1 VFVKPLFERIAVI
14 GLGLLGGSVA
24 AAARRHGV
32 ATTVAGASRSKEAR
46 DFALR
51 RQWVDEAGNAMEAA
65 SGADLV
71 VLATP
76 VFAMVDVLREL
87 APALGS
93 GAIVT
98 DVGSVKAQLAETLPG
113 LLPGGVCYV
122 GSHPMAGSHE
132 RGITYASADLFA
144 GSPCAVTDSGQ
155 PEAQRRVCSFWRALG
170 ARVVMRDPAAHDDQ
184 VAWMSHTPHVLA
196 FGFAAALARAPEGSG
211 DLTGGGFRDFT
222 RIAES
227 DPELWSDIL
236 TANRKALAA
245 PLAAVSDTFRELRQA
260 IEANDLESVE
270 RWISGARDALA
281 LATRSTSHAGSMD
294 EVHASSQTTDPRT
307 KADLRSGHEGEDK
320 PDE

>member
-1 VFVKPLFERIAVI
+1 VKPLFKRIAVI

-24 AAARRHGV
+24 AAATRHGV
-32 ATTVAGASRSKEAR
+32 ATTVAGASRSKDAR

-51 RQWVDEAGNAMEAA
+51 RQWVDEVGSAVEAA

-76 VFAMVDVLREL
+76 VSAMADVLREL

-93 GAIVT
+93 DAIVT

-113 LLPGGVCYV
+113 LLPAGVCYV

-132 RGITYASADLFA
+132 RGIESASADLFA
-144 GSPCAVTDSGQ
+144 GSSCMVADSGQ
-155 PEAQRRVCSFWRALG
+155 PQAQQRVCSFWETLG
-170 ARVVMRDPAAHDDQ
+170 ARVVMRDPAAHDEQ

-196 FGFAAALARAPEGSG
+196 FGFAAALTRAPEGSG

-236 TANRKALAA
+236 TANRKALGA
-245 PLAAVSDTFRELRQA
+245 PLAAVSDAFRELGQA
-260 IEANDLESVE
+260 IEANDPESVE
-270 RWISGARDALA
+270 RWISGARDALS
-281 LATRSTSHAGSMD
+281 LVVRSTSHARSMD
-294 EVHASSQTTDPRT
+294 EVHASSQTTNPR
-307 KADLRSGHEGEDK
+307 ARMDIRSGHESENK
-320 PDE
+320 SDE

>member
-1 VFVKPLFERIAVI
+1 VI

-32 ATTVAGASRSKEAR
+32 ATTVAGASRSKDAR

-51 RQWVDEAGNAMEAA
+51 RQWIDEAGNAMEAA
-65 SGADLV
+65 SGADLI

-87 APALGS
+87 APALS
-93 GAIVT
+93 SDAIVT
-98 DVGSVKAQLAETLPG
+98 DVGSVKATLAETLPG
-113 LLPGGVCYV
+113 LLPAGVCYV

-132 RGITYASADLFA
+132 RGIEYASADLFA
-144 GSPCAVTDSGQ
+144 DSPCAVTDSGQ

-196 FGFAAALARAPEGSG
+196 FSFAAALARAPEGSG
-211 DLTGGGFRDFT
+211 ALTGNGFRDFT

-227 DPELWSDIL
+227 DSELWSDIL

-245 PLAAVSDTFRELRQA
+245 PLAAVSDAFRELGQA
-260 IEANDLESVE
+260 IEANDPESVE
-270 RWISGARDALA
+270 RWISGASDALA
-281 LATRSTSHAGSMD
+281 LVVRSTSHTRSMD

-307 KADLRSGHEGEDK
+307 KVNLRSGHESEDN

>member
-1 VFVKPLFERIAVI
+1 MKPLFERIAVI

-32 ATTVAGASRSKEAR
+32 ATTVAGASRSKDAR

-51 RQWVDEAGNAMEAA
+51 RQWVDEVGNAMEAA

-76 VFAMVDVLREL
+76 VFAMGDVLREL
-87 APALGS
+87 APALS
-93 GAIVT
+93 SDAIVT

-132 RGITYASADLFA
+132 RGIKYASADLFA
-144 GSPCAVTDSGQ
+144 DSPCVVTDSGQ

-170 ARVVMRDPAAHDDQ
+170 ARVVMRDPTAHDDQ

-236 TANRKALAA
+236 TANRKALCA
-245 PLAAVSDTFRELRQA
+245 PLAAVSDAFRELGQA
-260 IEANDLESVE
+260 IEANDPESVE
-270 RWISGARDALA
+270 RWITRARDALA
-281 LATRSTSHAGSMD
+281 LVVRSTSHARSMD
-294 EVHASSQTTDPRT
+294 EVHASNQTTDPRT
-307 KADLRSGHEGEDK
+307 KMDQRSGHESEDK

>member
-1 VFVKPLFERIAVI
+1 MI

-24 AAARRHGV
+24 AAASHHGV
-32 ATTVAGASRSKEAR
+32 ATTVAGASRSKDAR

-51 RQWVDEAGNAMEAA
+51 QQWVDEAGNAMEAA

-87 APALGS
+87 APALRS
-93 GAIVT
+93 DSIVT
-98 DVGSVKAQLAETLPG
+98 DVGSVKAKLAETLPG

-132 RGITYASADLFA
+132 RGIEYASADLFA
-144 GSPCAVTDSGQ
+144 DSPCAVTDSGQ

-170 ARVVMRDPAAHDDQ
+170 ARVVMRDPTVHDDQ

-196 FGFAAALARAPEGSG
+196 FSFAAALARAPEGSG
-211 DLTGGGFRDFT
+211 ALTGSGFRDFT
-222 RIAES
+222 RIAAS
-227 DPELWSDIL
+227 DSELWSDIL

-245 PLAAVSDTFRELRQA
+245 PLAAVSDAFRELGQA
-260 IEANDLESVE
+260 IEANDPESVE

-281 LATRSTSHAGSMD
+281 LVVRSTAHARSMD
-294 EVHASSQTTDPRT
+294 EVHSSSQTTDPRT
-307 KADLRSGHEGEDK
+307 KVNLRSGHESEDK
-320 PDE
+320 LDE

>member
-1 VFVKPLFERIAVI
+1 VKPLFERIAVI

-32 ATTVAGASRSKEAR
+32 ATTVAGASRSKDAR

-51 RQWVDEAGNAMEAA
+51 RQWVDEVGNAMEAA

-93 GAIVT
+93 DAIVT

-132 RGITYASADLFA
+132 RGIKYASADLFA
-144 GSPCAVTDSGQ
+144 NSPCVVTDSGQ
-155 PEAQRRVCSFWRALG
+155 PEAQQRVCSFWRALG

-236 TANRKALAA
+236 TANRKSLGA
-245 PLAAVSDTFRELRQA
+245 PLAAVSDAFRELGQA
-260 IEANDLESVE
+260 IEANDPESVE
-270 RWISGARDALA
+270 HWISGARDALA
-281 LATRSTSHAGSMD
+281 LVVRSTSHARSMD
-294 EVHASSQTTDPRT
+294 EVHTSSQTTDPRT
-307 KADLRSGHEGEDK
+307 RMDPRSGHESENK
-320 PDE
+320 SDE

>member
-1 VFVKPLFERIAVI
+1 VKPLFERIAVI

-24 AAARRHGV
+24 AAARLRGV
-32 ATTVAGASRSKEAR
+32 ATCVAGASRSADAR
-46 DFALR
+46 EFAR
-51 RQWVDEAGNAMEAA
+51 RQGWVDEVGDAAEAA

-76 VFAMVDVLREL
+76 VFAMAEVLRAL
-87 APALGS
+87 APALHA

-113 LLPGGVCYV
+113 LLPAGVCYV

-132 RGITYASADLFA
+132 RGIQHACADLFE
-144 GSPCAVTDSGQ
+144 GSACVVTDSGR
-155 PEAQRRVCSFWRALG
+155 PEEQGRVSSFWRALG
-170 ARVVMRDPAAHDDQ
+170 ARVVMRDPGEHDDQ

-196 FGFAAALARAPEGSG
+196 FGFAAALSRAPEGSG
-211 DLTGGGFRDFT
+211 DLMGGGFRDFT

-236 TANRKALAA
+236 TANRKAIGA
-245 PLAAVSDTFRELRQA
+245 PLAAVSDAFRELGQA
-260 IEANDLESVE
+260 IEANDPESVE
-270 RWISGARDALA
+270 RWLAEARDALT
-281 LATRSTSHAGSMD
+281 LVVRSASIRKSMD
-294 EVHASSQTTDPRT
+294 EGHSSSRTTNSRT
-307 KADLRSGHEGEDK
+307 EEDLRSGHESEDE

>member
-1 VFVKPLFERIAVI
+1 VKPLFERIAVI

-32 ATTVAGASRSKEAR
+32 ATRVAGASRSHDAR
-46 DFALR
+46 GFALR
-51 RQWVDEAGNAMEAA
+51 RQWVDEVGNAADA
-65 SGADLV
+65 VSGADLI

-76 VFAMVDVLREL
+76 VCVMADVLREV
-87 APALGS
+87 APALRS

-98 DVGSVKAQLAETLPG
+98 DVGSVKAQLAEMLPG
-113 LLPGGVCYV
+113 LLPAGVCYV

-132 RGITYASADLFA
+132 RGIEYARDDLFEDSA
-144 GSPCAVTDSGQ
+144 CVVTDSGQ
-155 PEAQRRVCSFWRALG
+155 PEAEQRVCAFWQALG
-170 ARVVMRDPAAHDDQ
+170 ARVVRRDPAAHDDQ

-236 TANRKALAA
+236 TANRKALGA
-245 PLAAVSDTFRELRQA
+245 PLAAVSEALRELGRA
-260 IEANDLESVE
+260 IEANDPESVE

-281 LATRSTSHAGSMD
+281 LARRSAPHARSMD
-294 EVHASSQTTDPRT
+294 EGHPSSQTTHPRPNADPR
-307 KADLRSGHEGEDK
+307 SG
-320 PDE
+320 

>member
-1 VFVKPLFERIAVI
+1 MKSLFERIAVI

-24 AAARRHGV
+24 AAARRCGV
-32 ATTVAGASRSKEAR
+32 ATRVTGASRSQEAR
-46 DFALR
+46 DHALR
-51 RQWVDEAGNAMEAA
+51 RKWVHEAGDAPEIV

-76 VFAMVDVLREL
+76 VFAMADVLRSL
-87 APALGS
+87 APALRP

-113 LLPGGVCYV
+113 LLPAGVCYV

-132 RGITYASADLFA
+132 RGIEYAREDLFS
-144 GSPCAVTDSGQ
+144 GSTCVVTHHGQ
-155 PEAQRRVCSFWRALG
+155 LEAQQRVCAFWQALG
-170 ARVVMRDPAAHDDQ
+170 ARVVMREPAAHDDQ
-184 VAWMSHTPHVLA
+184 VAWTSHTPHVLA

-245 PLAAVSDTFRELRQA
+245 PLAAVSEALRELGQA
-260 IEANDLESVE
+260 IEANDPEGVE
-270 RWISGARDALA
+270 RWLSGARDALV
-281 LATRSTSHAGSMD
+281 LAMRSTPTATSMD
-294 EVHASSQTTDPRT
+294 EGHASNQTTNPRPKTDPRSGQESEN
-307 KADLRSGHEGEDK
+307 KADE
-320 PDE
+320 

>member
-1 VFVKPLFERIAVI
+1 MKPLFERIAVI

-24 AAARRHGV
+24 AAASRHGV
-32 ATTVAGASRSKEAR
+32 ATTVVGASRSKDAR

-51 RQWVDEAGNAMEAA
+51 RQWVDEVGSATEAA

-76 VFAMVDVLREL
+76 VFAMPDVLREL
-87 APALGS
+87 APALHS
-93 GAIVT
+93 NAIVT

-113 LLPGGVCYV
+113 LLPDGVCYV
-122 GSHPMAGSHE
+122 GSHPLAGGHE
-132 RGITYASADLFA
+132 RGIEYARADLFE

-184 VAWMSHTPHVLA
+184 VAWTSHTPHILA
-196 FGFAAALARAPEGSG
+196 FGFAAALSRAPEGSG
-211 DLTGGGFRDFT
+211 DLMGSGFRDFT

-236 TANRKALAA
+236 TANRKALVA
-245 PLAAVSDTFRELRQA
+245 PLAAVSEAFRELGQA
-260 IEANDLESVE
+260 IEANDPESVE

-281 LATRSTSHAGSMD
+281 LATRSTSHARSMD
-294 EVHASSQTTDPRT
+294 EVHASSQTTNPRT
-307 KADLRSGHEGEDK
+307 KADLRSGHESENK

>member
-1 VFVKPLFERIAVI
+1 VTPLFERIAVI

-24 AAARRHGV
+24 AAAKRHGV
-32 ATTVAGASRSKEAR
+32 ATTVAGASRSRDAR

-51 RQWVDEAGNAMEAA
+51 RQWVDEVGSAKEAA

-93 GAIVT
+93 DAIVT

-122 GSHPMAGSHE
+122 GSHPIAGSHE
-132 RGITYASADLFA
+132 RGIQYARADLFA
-144 GSPCAVTDSGQ
+144 DSPCAVSDSGQ

-170 ARVVMRDPAAHDDQ
+170 ARVVMREPAAHDGQ

-196 FGFAAALARAPEGSG
+196 VGCAAALARAPAGSG
-211 DLTGGGFRDFT
+211 DLTGGAFRDFT
-222 RIAES
+222 RIAGS

-236 TANRKALAA
+236 TANRKALGA
-245 PLAAVSDTFRELRQA
+245 PLAAVSEALRELGRA
-260 IEANDLESVE
+260 IEANDPESVE

-281 LATRSTSHAGSMD
+281 LVVRSTSHAKSMD
-294 EVHASSQTTDPRT
+294 EVHASNQTTDPRT
-307 KADLRSGHEGEDK
+307 KVDPRSGHESEDK
-320 PDE
+320 SDD

>member
-1 VFVKPLFERIAVI
+1 MKPLFERIAVI

-24 AAARRHGV
+24 AAARHHAV
-32 ATTVAGASRSKEAR
+32 ATTVAGASRSKDAR

-51 RQWVDEAGNAMEAA
+51 RQWVDEVGSVTEAA

-76 VFAMVDVLREL
+76 VFAMADVLREL
-87 APALGS
+87 APVLES
-93 GAIVT
+93 DAIVT
-98 DVGSVKAQLAETLPG
+98 DVGSVKAHLAETLPG
-113 LLPGGVCYV
+113 LLPDGVCYV

-132 RGITYASADLFA
+132 RGIEYARADLFA
-144 GSPCAVTDSGQ
+144 DAPCVVTDSGP
-155 PEAQRRVCSFWRALG
+155 PEAQRRVCSFWRTLG
-170 ARVVMRDPAAHDDQ
+170 ARVVVRDPAVHDAQ

-196 FGFAAALARAPEGSG
+196 FGFAAALARAPGGSG

-236 TANRKALAA
+236 TANRKALGA
-245 PLAAVSDTFRELRQA
+245 PLAAVSEQLRELSQA
-260 IEANDLESVE
+260 IEANDPESVE
-270 RWISGARDALA
+270 RWISKARDALA
-281 LATRSTSHAGSMD
+281 LVVRSTSTARSMD
-294 EVHASSQTTDPRT
+294 EVHASSQTTNPRA
-307 KADLRSGHEGEDK
+307 KADPRSGHESENK

>member
-1 VFVKPLFERIAVI
+1 
-14 GLGLLGGSVA
+14 
-24 AAARRHGV
+24 
-32 ATTVAGASRSKEAR
+32 VAGSSRSKDAR
-46 DFALR
+46 DFALH
-51 RQWVDEAGNAMEAA
+51 RQWVDEVGNATEAA

-87 APALGS
+87 APALGRD
-93 GAIVT
+93 AIVT

-144 GSPCAVTDSGQ
+144 GSSCAVTDSGQ
-155 PEAQRRVCSFWRALG
+155 PEAQQRVCSFWQALG

-196 FGFAAALARAPEGSG
+196 FSFAAALARAPKGSG

-236 TANRKALAA
+236 TANRKALGA
-245 PLAAVSDTFRELRQA
+245 PLAAASDALRELGQA
-260 IEANDLESVE
+260 IEANDPESVE
-270 RWISGARDALA
+270 RWISKARDALA
-281 LATRSTSHAGSMD
+281 LVVRSTPTARSMD
-294 EVHASSQTTDPRT
+294 EVHASNQTTDPRT
-307 KADLRSGHEGEDK
+307 KPELRTGHESENK
-320 PDE
+320 ADE

>member
-1 VFVKPLFERIAVI
+1 MI

-32 ATTVAGASRSKEAR
+32 ATTVAGASRSKDAR

-51 RQWVDEAGNAMEAA
+51 RQWVDEVGSATEAA

-76 VFAMVDVLREL
+76 VFAMADVLREL
-87 APALGS
+87 APALDS
-93 GAIVT
+93 DAIVT

-132 RGITYASADLFA
+132 RGIEYARADLFA
-144 GSPCAVTDSGQ
+144 DSPCAVSDSGQ

-184 VAWMSHTPHVLA
+184 VAWVSHTPHVLA

-222 RIAES
+222 RIVES
-227 DPELWSDIL
+227 DPELWGDIL
-236 TANRKALAA
+236 TANRKALGA
-245 PLAAVSDTFRELRQA
+245 PLAAVSEAFSELGQA
-260 IEANDLESVE
+260 IEANDPESVE

-281 LATRSTSHAGSMD
+281 LVVRSTSHARSMD
-294 EVHASSQTTDPRT
+294 EIHASSQTTDPRT
-307 KADLRSGHEGEDK
+307 KVDPRSGHESEEK
-320 PDE
+320 TDE

>member
-1 VFVKPLFERIAVI
+1 VKPLFERVAVI

-24 AAARRHGV
+24 AAVRRHAV
-32 ATTVAGASRSKEAR
+32 ATRVAGASRSNDAR
-46 DFALR
+46 EFALR
-51 RQWVDEAGNAMEAA
+51 RHWVDETGSAAEAA
-65 SGADLV
+65 SGADLI

-76 VFAMVDVLREL
+76 VFAMADVLREM
-87 APALGS
+87 APALRS

-113 LLPGGVCYV
+113 LLPAGVCYV

-132 RGITYASADLFA
+132 RGIAYARADLFE
-144 GSPCAVTDSGQ
+144 GSPCVVSNSGP
-155 PEAQRRVCSFWRALG
+155 PEAQQRVCAFWQALG

-184 VAWMSHTPHVLA
+184 VAWTSHTPHVLA
-196 FGFAAALARAPEGSG
+196 FGFAAALAHAPEGSG

-236 TANRKALAA
+236 TANRKALGA
-245 PLAAVSDTFRELRQA
+245 PLAAVGEALRELGRA
-260 IEANDLESVE
+260 IEANDSESVE

-281 LATRSTSHAGSMD
+281 LAMRSAPHARSMD
-294 EVHASSQTTDPRT
+294 EGHASNPNHQSLAEAGPAVGGRERNQT
-307 KADLRSGHEGEDK
+307 
-320 PDE
+320 

>member
-1 VFVKPLFERIAVI
+1 VKPLFERIAVI

-24 AAARRHGV
+24 AAARLRGV
-32 ATTVAGASRSKEAR
+32 ATTVAGASRSKDAR

-51 RQWVDEAGNAMEAA
+51 RQWVDEVGNAMEAA

-93 GAIVT
+93 DAIVT

-132 RGITYASADLFA
+132 RGIEYASADLFVD
-144 GSPCAVTDSGQ
+144 SPCCVVTDSEQ

-170 ARVVMRDPAAHDDQ
+170 ARVVIRDSATHDEQ
-184 VAWMSHTPHVLA
+184 VAWMSHMPHVLA

-211 DLTGGGFRDFT
+211 NLAGGGFRDFT

-236 TANRKALAA
+236 TANRKALGA
-245 PLAAVSDTFRELRQA
+245 PLASVSDAFRELGQA
-260 IEANDLESVE
+260 IEANDPELVE
-270 RWISGARDALA
+270 RWISEARDSLA
-281 LATRSTSHAGSMD
+281 LVVRSTSHARSMD

-307 KADLRSGHEGEDK
+307 RVGPRSGHESENK